1 MKNSKNFNIINKKY
15 RYDFSHTDILCHH
28 SVTSWHLSSR
38 RGFSAPFEG
47 SCRQCRLRGGLL
59 SFISSL
65 HLPPLRTSDISPQ
78 GEAFR
83 LHLRRACRQRRLR
96 GGLLS
101 FIFSLHLPPL
111 RHFGHLSS
119 RRGFSAPFEGS
130 CRQRRL
136 RVGISHHKNYIHNF
150 ITFHPHCQATN
161 ITFTLRFA

>member
-1 MKNSKNFNIINKKY
+1 MSFL
-15 RYDFSHTDILCHH
+15 FSFLFLSFISIATTPSLRD
-28 SVTSWHLSSR
+28 TSPQGEAFRLPLRGAVGNADRGGLATFYLFSTLATTPHFGHLSSR

-47 SCRQCRLRGGLL
+47 S
-59 SFISSL
+59 
-65 HLPPLRTSDISPQ
+65 
-78 GEAFR
+78 
-83 LHLRRACRQRRLR
+83 CRQRRLR

-136 RVGISHHKNYIHNF
+136 RGGISHRKNYIHNF
-150 ITFHPHCQATN
+150 ITFHPHCQAAN
-161 ITFTLRFA
+161 ITLILRFA